1 MRNEN
6 VRRVLRKTDVNAIF
20 VAFVVISRLV
30 TRILSLML
38 SAGSIASYPIVSLLA
53 FYSVLLLF
61 FLFSFLWAHWL
72 SDRIGLPS
80 TLFYFTVCFFL
91 HLVCFLFGYYLEDVG
106 WGCAAERI
114 VWQ

>member
-1 MRNEN
+1 MDGVRNEN

-72 SDRIGLPS
+72 SDRIGLPF
-80 TLFYFTVCFFL
+80 TFFYFYFCFFCAFGL
-91 HLVCFLFGYYLEDVG
+91 FPVWVLFGRCWLGVCG
-106 WGCAAERI
+106 
-114 VWQ
+114 